1 MTLVRL
7 ARYAMATRF
16 ELALYGERESFLRA
30 AGEEALDEIE
40 RLEAQL
46 SLYRADSDV
55 SDLNRR
61 AAHEAVPVDPR
72 LFALLVRARRLSE
85 ETEGAFDIT
94 VAPLMRCW
102 GFVGGSGQMPTEE
115 AIAEARERVGMR
127 HVLLDE
133 GRCAVQ
139 FDREGVSLDFG
150 AIGKGY
156 AIERA
161 ANLLRENGITRA
173 LLHGG
178 TSTIYAIGAPP
189 DAEGWTIALQRPFAA
204 ATDAPLTQITLRDMA
219 LSVSAPH
226 GKWFE
231 SGGRRYGHVIDPR
244 TGYPTRRNLLAA
256 LVLPSATDSDALSTA
271 LLTLGAEGLPPLLAA
286 HPDARYLLAAED
298 EAGDLRLTSNLA
310 ERGRIAG

>member
-46 SLYRADSDV
+46 SLYRANSDV

-72 LFALLVRARRLSE
+72 LFALLVRARQLSE

-94 VAPLMRCW
+94 IAPLMRCW

-133 GRCAVQ
+133 SRCTVR

-161 ANLLRENGITRA
+161 TDLLRENGIPRA

-178 TSTIYAIGAPP
+178 TSTVYAIGAPP
-189 DAEGWTIALQRPFAA
+189 DAEGWTVAIQRPFAA
-204 ATDAPLTQITLRDMA
+204 EADAPLAQIVLRDAA

-231 SGGRRYGHVIDPR
+231 TAGRRYGHVIDPY
-244 TGYPTRRNLLAA
+244 TGYPASRSLLAA

-271 LLTLGAEGLPPLLAA
+271 LLTRGVEGLPALLAA
-286 HPDARYLLAAED
+286 HPDARYLLAVE
-298 EAGDLRLTSNLA
+298 EETGDLRLTSNLA
-310 ERGRIAG
+310 DAVGRGV